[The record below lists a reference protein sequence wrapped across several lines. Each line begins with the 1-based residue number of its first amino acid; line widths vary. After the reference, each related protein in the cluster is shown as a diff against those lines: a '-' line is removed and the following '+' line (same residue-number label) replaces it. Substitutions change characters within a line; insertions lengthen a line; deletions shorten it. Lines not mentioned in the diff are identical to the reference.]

1 MQTLGAGATKKVH
14 WGLITLV
21 IVGLLG
27 LLIVVQFAKA
37 GADDARKKP
46 LTLTTEQAAGKC
58 IGEMQSDYRAKGQV
72 LTARTE
78 DFTVTGNN
86 PGQMGLAG
94 SAIISGAS
102 RDVNCLIDVI
112 SSGGSTITSYRVH

>member
-1 MQTLGAGATKKVH
+1 MQTLGTGAPKKTR
-14 WGLITLV
+14 WGLISLV
-21 IVGLLG
+21 ILALLG
-27 LLIVVQFAKA
+27 VLIAVQFAKA
-37 GADDARKKP
+37 GASDARKKP
-46 LTLTTEQAAGKC
+46 LTLTAEQAAEKC
-58 IGEMQSDYRAKGQV
+58 IGEMQLDYRASGQS

-94 SAIISGAS
+94 KAIISGAS

-112 SSGGSTITSYRVH
+112 SGDGSTVTSYRIH